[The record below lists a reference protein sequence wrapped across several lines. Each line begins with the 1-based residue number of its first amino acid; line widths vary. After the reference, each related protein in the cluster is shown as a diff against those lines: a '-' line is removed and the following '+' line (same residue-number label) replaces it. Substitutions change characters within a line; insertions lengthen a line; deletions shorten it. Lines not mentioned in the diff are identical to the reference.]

1 MTCSLFNVNYR
12 FGHLGALLMPN
23 DGIDGFCQLK
33 RLKASSVGSLE
44 WHHALDFVDPIQRY
58 FNFSWVSQTYYFACS

>member
-12 FGHLGALLMPN
+12 FGHFGALLMPN
-23 DGIDGFCQLK
+23 DGFDGFCQLK

-44 WHHALDFVDPIQRY
+44 WYLALHFVDTIQRY
-58 FNFSWVSQTYYFACS
+58 LNFT